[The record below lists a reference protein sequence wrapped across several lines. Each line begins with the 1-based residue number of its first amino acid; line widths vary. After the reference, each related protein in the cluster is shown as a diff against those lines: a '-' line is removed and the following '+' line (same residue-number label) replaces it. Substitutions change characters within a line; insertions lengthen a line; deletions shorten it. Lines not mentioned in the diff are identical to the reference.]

1 MKNTYIKGIFHS
13 EKRKIVKEKKYI
25 IRKLSENEYNKKAV
39 YIFKQPDK
47 MFLIE
52 P

>member
-1 MKNTYIKGIFHS
+1 MHIIKGIFHS
-13 EKRKIVKEKKYI
+13 EKKNCKREKVYYQKIIGK
-25 IRKLSENEYNKKAV
+25 NEYNKKAV

>member
-1 MKNTYIKGIFHS
+1 MVDRRKRRKA
-13 EKRKIVKEKKYI
+13 KRKIVKEKKYI
-25 IRKLSENEYNKKAV
+25 IIKLSENEYNKKAV